1 MSGSKTIL
9 ITGATGHQGG
19 AIARAL
25 ADTGFELHCMTRK
38 PESAAARE
46 LASLGC
52 SVVQADLDDA
62 ASLRR
67 VLARKWGVFAVQ
79 STREGGVLRE
89 EQQGQRLAELAQ
101 EAGVAHFVYSSVQ
114 SANRDTGIPH
124 FETKWRIEQLVRSL
138 RFPSY
143 VILRPVFFMENL
155 VAPAFLHGDTLMSP
169 LQPDT
174 PLQMVAVRDIGHYGA
189 LAFAYHERL
198 NGRELELAGDHV
210 SMEQAVLALSEGR
223 EQLLDYVQ
231 IPLKQVRKQSKDLAL
246 LNQWLEQVGY
256 SADIRGL
263 AREFGY
269 RPTRLYEWARSEGQ
283 RGRRAEG
290 QQQQAPERGRLERRA
305 RGVFRRTRRRDRVR
319 EGQTG

>member
-1 MSGSKTIL
+1 MSGTKTIL
-9 ITGATGHQGG
+9 ITGATGRQGG

-25 ADTGFELHCMTRK
+25 ASTGFELHCMTRK
-38 PESAAARE
+38 PDSPAARE
-46 LASLGC
+46 LARLGLRI
-52 SVVQADLDDA
+52 VQADLDDA

-79 STREGGVLRE
+79 TREGGVLHE
-89 EQQGQRLAELAQ
+89 EQQGKRLAELAQ

-114 SANRDTGIPH
+114 SANRNTGIPH
-124 FETKWRIEQLVRSL
+124 FESKWRIEELVRSL

-155 VAPAFLHGDTLMSP
+155 VSPEFLHGDTLMSP

-174 PLQMVAVRDIGHYGA
+174 PLQMIAVRDIGHYGA

-210 SMEQAVLALSEGR
+210 SMERAVLALSEGR

-246 LNQWLEQVGY
+246 LYAWLEQVGY

-269 RPTRLYEWARSEGQ
+269 RATRLYEWARSEGQ
-283 RGRRAEG
+283 RGRGAEG
-290 QQQQAPERGRLERRA
+290 RQRPPEWGLERRG